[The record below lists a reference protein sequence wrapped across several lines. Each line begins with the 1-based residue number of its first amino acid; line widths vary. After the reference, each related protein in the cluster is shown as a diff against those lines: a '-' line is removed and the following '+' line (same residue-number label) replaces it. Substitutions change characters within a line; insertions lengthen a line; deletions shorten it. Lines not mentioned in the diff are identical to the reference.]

1 MGPADTTAEV
11 RRRQIEAY
19 RAMTPDD
26 RMALGVELSEAMREV
41 TLDGIRSR
49 RPGLDEQHAVAE
61 LIRLWHGPGLAR
73 RVG

>member
-1 MGPADTTAEV
+1 V
-11 RRRQIEAY
+11 RRRQIDAY

-49 RPGLDEQHAVAE
+49 RPGLDEQHVVEE
-61 LIRLWHGPGLAR
+61 LIRLWHGGALLR
-73 RVG
+73 KGG